1 MPFTRAEKE
10 QMIAQYRALL
20 SRSQALILADYQGL
34 DAMGMYRLRQ
44 RVRKAGGAFH
54 VTKNT
59 LLRIALKDAGWAV
72 PEDLLQGP
80 TATAFCLEDPPA
92 VAKALLEFAEE
103 NKVLKIKGGLLDGRR
118 LRPEDVKTLAE
129 LPPRPVLLGQVLGTL
144 QAPAARVAGVLTA
157 VLQQVVGVLQ
167 ARADQLKEG
176 SQTA

>member
-10 QMIAQYRALL
+10 QMIARYRELL
-20 SRSQALILADYQGL
+20 SRSQALILTDYQGL
-34 DAMGMYRLRQ
+34 DAQAMYRLRQ
-44 RVRKAGGAFH
+44 KVRKSGGAFQ

-59 LLRIALKDAGWAV
+59 LLRIALQQAGWVV

-80 TATAFCLEDPPA
+80 TAAAFCLEDPPA

-103 NKVLKIKGGLLDGRR
+103 SKILKIKGGLLDGRR
-118 LRPEDVKTLAE
+118 LRPEDVKALSE
-129 LPPRPVLLGQVLGTL
+129 LPPRPVVLGQVLGAL
-144 QAPAARVAGVLTA
+144 QAPAAQLAGVLTA

-167 ARADQLKEG
+167 ARADQLKEA

>member
-20 SRSQALILADYQGL
+20 SRSQALILADYRGL

-103 NKVLKIKGGLLDGRR
+103 SKVLKIKGGLLDGRR

-144 QAPAARVAGVLTA
+144 QAPASRVAGVLTA